1 MFDNLLYQPVT
12 SLLETDIA
20 QNQLPQ
26 SILLSGKEATGK
38 LTCALEIA
46 RVLDCTGNENGI
58 KGFWT
63 CQCPSC
69 LQHKQLSSSNLI
81 ITGPRDCVLE
91 IGAAKKTLING
102 VYNNA
107 SYLMAARY
115 LFLRSVRKL
124 TLRFSPV
131 LWEDDDKAS
140 KVAAL
145 ISAID
150 EDMEEIQP
158 ARNLPEISKLEKLL
172 NSIEVN
178 CQKLES
184 SFLYSSL
191 PVAQVRKLSAWTRL
205 TTSNQGKKTIIIE
218 NADKMQESVRN
229 ALLKIL
235 EEPPEDCNFILT
247 TTNRG
252 AVMPTI
258 LSRVRTYNFYHRT
271 VPQQLE
277 VLKRVFHEDD
287 GKVNNIFEY
296 LSYFL
301 PVSKDEIKRNAKLFF
316 DSVLHGKVPN
326 IQQIA
331 KDLNNFQPKL
341 LLKNFMS
348 LVLQEMGLYLKQ
360 ENLSQTDLAKRSA
373 YAEKLLQAM
382 QSAYNNISVYNIN
395 PISALETVCESL

>member
-12 SLLETDIA
+12 TLLETDIA

-26 SILLSGKEATGK
+26 SILLSGKDSSGK

-46 RVLDCTGNENGI
+46 RVLDCTGDGHNE
-58 KGFWT
+58 KGSWV
-63 CQCPSC
+63 CSCNSC
-69 LQHKQLSSSNLI
+69 LKHKQLSSTNLI
-81 ITGPRDCVLE
+81 IAGPRDCILE
-91 IGAAKKTLING
+91 ISAAKKTLINAA
-102 VYNNA
+102 YNNS

-131 LWEDDDKAS
+131 LWEEDDKAS

-145 ISAID
+145 ISVID
-150 EDMEEIQP
+150 EDMEELLP
-158 ARNLPEISKLEKLL
+158 TKDLPEISKLEKLV
-172 NSIEVN
+172 NSIETN

-184 SFLYSSL
+184 SYLYSSI
-191 PVAQVRKLSAWTRL
+191 PVSQVRKLSSWTRL
-205 TTSNQGKKTIIIE
+205 TTSNETKKTIIIE

-235 EEPPEDCNFILT
+235 EEPPADCIFILT

-277 VLKRVFHEDD
+277 VIKRVFHDD
-287 GKVNNIFEY
+287 DTNFSSIQEY
-296 LSYFL
+296 LTNFL
-301 PVSKDEIKRNAKLFF
+301 PVSRDEIKRNAKLFF
-316 DSVLHGKVPN
+316 DSLYHGKRPD

-348 LVLQEMGLYLKQ
+348 LVLQEMGLYLKG
-360 ENLSQTDLAKRSA
+360 ENLSQTDLAKRTA
-373 YAEKLLQAM
+373 YGEKLLAAM

-395 PISALETVCESL
+395 PISALETVYESL

>member
-172 NSIEVN
+172 NSIEAN

-235 EEPPEDCNFILT
+235 EEPPEDCMFILT

-258 LSRVRTYNFYHRT
+258 LSRVRTYNFYQRT
-271 VPQQLE
+271 VPQQEE
-277 VLKRVFHEDD
+277 VIKRVFHDD
-287 GKVNNIFEY
+287 DKNFSNIQDY
-296 LSYFL
+296 LLNFL
-301 PVSKDEIKRNAKLFF
+301 PVSKDEIKTNAKLFF
-316 DSVLHGKVPN
+316 ESVLHGKRPD
-326 IQQIA
+326 IQQIS

-341 LLKNFMS
+341 LLRFFMS

-373 YAEKLLQAM
+373 YAEKLLRAM

>member
-12 SLLETDIA
+12 SLLESDIF

-26 SILLSGKEATGK
+26 SILLSGREASGK

-46 RVLDCTGNENGI
+46 RVLDCTGNE
-58 KGFWT
+58 KGEKGSWICT
-63 CQCPSC
+63 CNSC
-69 LQHKQLSSSNLI
+69 LKHKQLSSTNLI
-81 ITGPRDCVLE
+81 IAGPRDCVLE
-91 IGAAKKTLING
+91 IGAAKRTLINAA
-102 VYNNA
+102 YNRA

-131 LWEDDDKAS
+131 LWEEDDKAS
-140 KVAAL
+140 KVAS
-145 ISAID
+145 IVSAID
-150 EDMEEIQP
+150 EDMEELLP
-158 ARNLPEISKLEKLL
+158 SNDLPEISKLEKLI
-172 NSIEVN
+172 NAIEAN

-184 SFLYSSL
+184 SYLYSSI
-191 PVAQVRKLSAWTRL
+191 PVSQVRKLSAWTRL
-205 TTSNQGKKTIIIE
+205 TTNNDVKKTIIIE

-235 EEPPEDCNFILT
+235 EEPPSDCVFILT
-247 TTNRG
+247 TSNRG

-258 LSRVRTYNFYHRT
+258 LSRVRTYNFYQRT

-277 VLKRVFHEDD
+277 VIKRVFHDD
-287 GKVNNIFEY
+287 ENSFSNIQEF
-296 LSYFL
+296 LSNFL
-301 PVSKDEIKRNAKLFF
+301 PVSRDELKRNAKIFF
-316 DSVLHGKVPN
+316 EAVLHKKRPD

-341 LLKNFMS
+341 LLRNFLS

-360 ENLSQTDLAKRSA
+360 ENLSQTDLAKRTA
-373 YAEKLLQAM
+373 YAEKLQKAI
-382 QSAYNNISVYNIN
+382 QSAYNNITIYNIN
-395 PISALETVCESL
+395 PVSALETVYENL

>member
-1 MFDNLLYQPVT
+1 MFDNLLYQPVS
-12 SLLETDIA
+12 SLLETDIV

-26 SILLSGKEATGK
+26 SLLLSGKEASGK

-46 RVLDCTGNENGI
+46 RILDCTGDENGV
-58 KGFWT
+58 KGNWL
-63 CQCPSC
+63 CQCNSC
-69 LQHKQLSSSNLI
+69 LKHKQLGATNLI
-81 ITGPRDCVLE
+81 IAGPRDCILE
-91 IGAAKKTLING
+91 IGAAKKTLINA
-102 VYNNA
+102 VYNQA

-131 LWEDDDKAS
+131 LWEEDDKAS
-140 KVAAL
+140 KVSSL
-145 ISAID
+145 IAAID
-150 EDMEEIQP
+150 EDMEEILP
-158 ARNLPEISKLEKLL
+158 PRDLPEISKLEKLV
-172 NSIEVN
+172 NSIEEN

-184 SFLYSSL
+184 SYLYNSI
-191 PVAQVRKLSAWTRL
+191 PVSQVRRLSVWARL
-205 TTSNQGKKTIIIE
+205 TSADTSKKTIIIE

-235 EEPPEDCNFILT
+235 EEPPADCMFILT

-258 LSRVRTYNFYHRT
+258 LSRVRTYNFYQRT

-277 VLKRVFHEDD
+277 VIKRVFHDD
-287 GKVNNIFEY
+287 DTNFNNISEY
-296 LSYFL
+296 LNGFL
-301 PVSKDEIKRNAKLFF
+301 PVSREQIKNNAKLFF
-316 DSVLHGKVPN
+316 DSLYHGKNPD

-331 KDLNNFQPKL
+331 KNLNNFQPKL

-360 ENLSQTDLAKRSA
+360 ENLSQTDLAKRTA
-373 YAEKLLQAM
+373 YAEKLQKAI
-382 QSAYNNISVYNIN
+382 QSAYNNITIFNIN
-395 PISALETVCESL
+395 PVSALETVYENL

>member
-26 SILLSGKEATGK
+26 SILLNGKEAVGK

-46 RVLDCTGNENGI
+46 RILDCSGNEKGI
-58 KGFWT
+58 KGSWLCT
-63 CQCPSC
+63 CNSC
-69 LQHKQLSSSNLI
+69 IKHKQLGSTNLI
-81 ITGPRDCVLE
+81 IAGPRDCVLE
-91 IGAAKKTLING
+91 ISAAKKTLINAI
-102 VYNNA
+102 YNNA

-145 ISAID
+145 VSSID
-150 EDMEEIQP
+150 EDMEEILP
-158 ARNLPEISKLEKLL
+158 SKNLPEISKLEKII
-172 NSIEVN
+172 NSIELN

-184 SFLYSSL
+184 TYLYSSI

-205 TTSNQGKKTIIIE
+205 TSNGDAKKTIIIE

-235 EEPPEDCNFILT
+235 EEPPADCVFILT

-258 LSRVRTYNFYHRT
+258 LSRVRTYNFYQRT
-271 VPQQLE
+271 VFQQQE
-277 VLKRVFHEDD
+277 VIKRVFHDD
-287 GKVNNIFEY
+287 DITFSNIQDY
-296 LSYFL
+296 LTNFL
-301 PVSKDEIKRNAKLFF
+301 PVTREEIRQNSKIFF
-316 DSVLHGKVPN
+316 ESVLHGKRPD

-331 KDLNNFQPKL
+331 KNLNNFQPKL

-348 LVLQEMGLYLKQ
+348 FVLQEMGLYLKN
-360 ENLSQTDLAKRSA
+360 ENLSQTDLAKRTA
-373 YAEKLLQAM
+373 YAEKLLKAM
-382 QSAYNNISVYNIN
+382 QEAYNNILIYNIN
-395 PISALETVCESL
+395 PISALETVYESL

>member
-26 SILLSGKEATGK
+26 SILLSGKDATGK

-46 RVLDCTGNENGI
+46 RILDCTGNENGI

-81 ITGPRDCVLE
+81 VTGPRDCVLE

-150 EDMEEIQP
+150 EDIEEIQP

-172 NSIEVN
+172 NSIEAN

-184 SFLYSSL
+184 SFLYTSL

-205 TTSNQGKKTIIIE
+205 TTSNQTKKTIIIE

-235 EEPPEDCNFILT
+235 EEPPEDCMFILT

-258 LSRVRTYNFYHRT
+258 LSRVRTYNFYQRT
-271 VPQQLE
+271 VPQQEE
-277 VLKRVFHEDD
+277 VIKRVFHDD
-287 GKVNNIFEY
+287 DKNFSNIQDY
-296 LSYFL
+296 LLNFL
-301 PVSKDEIKRNAKLFF
+301 PVSKDEIKANAKLFF
-316 DSVLHGKVPN
+316 ESVLHGKRPD
-326 IQQIA
+326 IQQIS

-341 LLKNFMS
+341 LLRYFLS

-373 YAEKLLQAM
+373 YAEKLLRAM